1 MPGNA
6 NEKRVSLG
14 DAQSVLDSISDA
26 FFSLNEDWKFSYV
39 NRQTELTL
47 DRKASEL
54 LGKSLWEVY
63 PGTVGSEFEKMY
75 RKAARE
81 RIAVS
86 FTSYYPD
93 HDVWYEVNVYPA
105 EGGLSVYFRN
115 VTLRERQEIRRNAL
129 AMLTDALQNL
139 ATPEEITFR
148 ASEILGQ
155 TLGVSRVGYGSI
167 DPVAE
172 TLTVVRDWNAPGVET
187 LAGALNLRDYG
198 SFIDDLKAGKFI
210 AIDDVEKDDRTQAAA
225 AALKQRSAGSFVN
238 VPVVEQER
246 LVAVIFVNHAHAR
259 HWSSEELAFIREL
272 AGRARTASE
281 RLRSEQALQ
290 ESEAKFR
297 TIADA
302 MPQMVWSTLPDGYHD
317 YYNQRWYDFTG
328 VPHGTTD
335 GDGWNDI
342 FHPEDQ
348 PRSWALWQHSLRTG
362 EPYEIQ
368 YRLRHRSGDYRW
380 TLGRALPVYSDTG
393 KIIRWMG
400 TCTDIHDQKLAEER
414 LKQADLR
421 KDEFLAMLAHE
432 LRNPLAPIS
441 AAAQL
446 LQIGPIDE
454 ARVRQTSRIIGRQVH
469 HLTSLVDDLLD
480 VSRVTRGLVELDKA
494 QIDIGQVVA
503 EAIEQV
509 TPLIR
514 ARHHHLGLQ
523 LPPEAPFVMGD
534 KKRLV
539 QVIVNLLNNAAKYT
553 REGGQLLLRT
563 EVDSAHVRI
572 EVTDNGIG
580 MTPELV
586 SRAFDMFA
594 QAERTPDRASGGLG
608 LGLAL
613 VKSLVTLHHGTVAC
627 ESPGL
632 GKGSTFTVS
641 LPRLPAGQR
650 QSDDSQAADSS
661 SHKRIAP
668 LRILVVDDN
677 ADAASTLSMLLEA
690 SGHKVMTEHASHAAL
705 ERAEAEAPQVCI
717 LDIGLPDMDG
727 NALAQRL
734 RAMPQTAGAVLVAV
748 TGYGQ
753 ENDRQ
758 QTLAAGFD
766 HHLVKPVDIEELAA
780 ILARIDHVSSTGS
793 QR

>member
-1 MPGNA
+1 MQA
-6 NEKRVSLG
+6 NDDRKRVNLG

-26 FFSLNEDWKFSYV
+26 FFSLNEDWEFSYV

-47 DRKASEL
+47 DRQASEL

-63 PGTVGSEFEKMY
+63 PGTVGSEFERMY
-75 RKAARE
+75 RKAAQE
-81 RIAVS
+81 RIPVT
-86 FTSYYPD
+86 FKSYYPD
-93 HDVWYEVNVYPA
+93 HDVWYDVNVYPA

-115 VTLRERQEIRRNAL
+115 VTVSERRDIRSKAL
-129 AMLTDALQNL
+129 TRLTDALDEL
-139 ATPEEITFR
+139 VTPEEIIFK
-148 ASEILGQ
+148 ASEILGE

-167 DPVAE
+167 DPVSE
-172 TLTVVRDWNAPGVET
+172 TLTVTRDWNAPGVET
-187 LAGALNLRDYG
+187 LAGTLNLRDFG

-210 AIDDVEKDDRTQAAA
+210 AIDDVEVDYRTRSAAG
-225 AALKQRSAGSFVN
+225 ALKQRSAGSFVN
-238 VPVVEQER
+238 VPVVEQDR
-246 LVAVIFVNHAHAR
+246 LVAVIFVNHAEAR
-259 HWSSEELAFIREL
+259 AWSGEELAFIKEM

-281 RLRSEQALQ
+281 RHRTETALR

-328 VPHGTTD
+328 TLEGTTD
-335 GDGWNDI
+335 GDGWKDL

-348 PRSWALWQHSLRTG
+348 ARTWALWQHCLRTG

-368 YRLRHRSGDYRW
+368 YRLRHRSGSYRW
-380 TLGRALPVYSDTG
+380 TLGRALPIYGDTG

-414 LKQADLR
+414 LKEADAR

-446 LQIGPIDE
+446 LQIGAVDE
-454 ARVRQTSRIIGRQVH
+454 ARVRQTSQIIGRQVH

-480 VSRVTRGLVELDKA
+480 VSRVTRGLVELDSGEV
-494 QIDIGQVVA
+494 DIGHVVA

-514 ARHHHLGLQ
+514 ARHHRLGLQ
-523 LPPEAPFVMGD
+523 LSPEAPLVLGD

-539 QVIVNLLNNAAKYT
+539 QVLVNLLNNAAKYT
-553 REGGQLLLRT
+553 REGGQLMLTT
-563 EVDSAHVRI
+563 EVRSSQVLI
-572 EVTDNGIG
+572 QVSDNGIG
-580 MTPELV
+580 MAPELV
-586 SRAFDMFA
+586 ARAFDMFT
-594 QAERTPDRASGGLG
+594 QAERSPDRSSGGLG

-613 VKSLVTLHHGTVAC
+613 VKSLVQLHRGTVSC
-627 ESPGL
+627 ESAGP
-632 GKGSTFTVS
+632 GKGSTFTVC
-641 LPRLPAGQR
+641 LPRLLTEER
-650 QSDDSQAADSS
+650 QLDVPAADPSTQ
-661 SHKRIAP
+661 KRVAP

-677 ADAASTLSMLLEA
+677 VDAASMLSMLLEA
-690 SGHKVMTEHASHAAL
+690 GGHEVMTEHGARAAL
-705 ERAEAEAPQVCI
+705 ARAEAEAPQVCI
-717 LDIGLPDMDG
+717 LDIGLPEMDG
-727 NALAQRL
+727 NELAQRL
-734 RAMPQTAGAVLVAV
+734 RAMPQTAGAMLIAV

-753 ENDRQ
+753 ENDRK

-766 HHLVKPVDIEELAA
+766 HHLVKPVDARELSALFA
-780 ILARIDHVSSTGS
+780 GLN
-793 QR
+793 